1 MLRVMHASLA
11 SDIRSALERGFD
23 TGQILGAYL
32 FCGPPGTGKRATS
45 LWWSARLLDAPE
57 PTEDSARRWHP
68 DFHLQEAPAH

>member
-45 LWWSARLLDAPE
+45 LWWMSKGRFNAAMQRKSANL
-57 PTEDSARRWHP
+57 SG
-68 DFHLQEAPAH
+68 